1 MKKKLSTINIT
12 VIMISLVIIL
22 VGLFSSIRLNKDT
35 VVSYSDSLYVRDIPA
50 DAPID
55 PEGHVIPDIFQL
67 DLPIDNMYGS
77 DEVYKVSC
85 GGGSCLVSI
94 EGSNYFDPVGKK
106 ATITVK
112 ASGPDGVMY
121 SLKVTPGFTNTNEL
135 YFSMDG
141 GQLVLSGE
149 DLCSATVRNDETFTV
164 TLDNLN
170 DSDFFIELTPVATE
184 YITPGDYSVSY
195 TITIKPD
202 TSFISIQTIAI
213 AGVFLLMA
221 ILLIL
226 LTVKESK
233 SYDERQLICRG
244 QAAMFSFIVSLV
256 CCFAIGIFSKFA
268 PNFPLSSFESTLIPT
283 FVGLAAFVMLADIND
298 AFVGYNG
305 GRAKCTVLVWI
316 LAIVAGLSAL
326 APYVKTGEVN
336 DMTRSAA
343 IFALCFGAVAV
354 EMSIKSIKDRKGA
367 LEDEEP

>member
-22 VGLFSSIRLNKDT
+22 VGLFSSIRVNRDT
-35 VVSYSDSLYVRDIPA
+35 RLSYSDPLYVRDIPA
-50 DAPID
+50 DSPID
-55 PEGHVIPDIFQL
+55 YDGHVNPDILQL
-67 DLPIDNMYGS
+67 DLPIEDMYGF
-77 DEVYKVSC
+77 DQIYKTSC
-85 GGGSCLVSI
+85 SGGSCLVSI
-94 EGSNYFDPVGKK
+94 EGGNHFKPVGKK
-106 ATITVK
+106 ATFTVK
-112 ASGPDGVMY
+112 ASGPEGVMFA
-121 SLKVTPGFTNTNEL
+121 LKITPAFTETQEL
-135 YFSMDG
+135 YFSMENGELIVSG
-141 GQLVLSGE
+141 G
-149 DLCSATVRNDETFTV
+149 DLCSATIRNDETFTV

-170 DSDFFIELTPVATE
+170 DSDFFIELTPVAID

-213 AGVFLLMA
+213 AGVFLVLA

-226 LTVKESK
+226 LIVKESK
-233 SYDERQLICRG
+233 NYDERQLICRG

-283 FVGLAAFVMLADIND
+283 FVGLATFVMLADIND

-316 LAIVAGLSAL
+316 MTIVAGLAAL
-326 APYVKTGEVN
+326 VPYVKTGEVN

-367 LEDEEP
+367 LEDEES

>member
-12 VIMISLVIIL
+12 IIMISLVIIL
-22 VGLFSSIRLNKDT
+22 VGLFSSIRMNRDT
-35 VVSYSDSLYVRDIPA
+35 RLSYSDPLYVRDIPA
-50 DAPID
+50 DSPVD
-55 PEGHVIPDIFQL
+55 YEGHVQPDPSQL
-67 DLPIDNMYGS
+67 DLPA
-77 DEVYKVSC
+77 DEMADGHGMFKTSC
-85 GGGSCLVSI
+85 GAGSCLVSYD
-94 EGSNYFDPVGKK
+94 GSNYFKPVGNK

-112 ASGPDGVMY
+112 ASGPEGTTY
-121 SLKVTPGFTNTNEL
+121 SLMIIPGMSSAKEL
-135 YFSMDG
+135 YLSENF

-149 DLCSATVRNDETFTV
+149 RLCSATIRNDETFTF

-195 TITIKPD
+195 TITVKPD
-202 TSFISIQTIAI
+202 TSFISIQTIAV
-213 AGVFLLMA
+213 AGIFLIIA
-221 ILLIL
+221 ILLII

-268 PNFPLSSFESTLIPT
+268 PSFPLSSFESTLIPT
-283 FVGLAAFVMLADIND
+283 FVGLATFVMFADIND

-316 LAIVAGLSAL
+316 MTIMAGLSAL
-326 APYVKTGEVN
+326 VPYVKTGTVN
-336 DMTRSAA
+336 DLNRSAA